1 MPAQMAENAV
11 PGPTDEPYIP
21 AAQSIP
27 ELTVRAVILG
37 VILAVVLAA
46 ANAYLGLFAG
56 MTVSASIP
64 AAVISMVIL
73 RALRGGNILEN
84 NLVQTAASAGE
95 SLVAGVIFTLPA
107 MVIGAH
113 WGNFNY
119 VTTSLIACFGGLLGV
134 MFTIPLRRAMIVE
147 QPLQFPEGVATAEVL
162 KVGDRGG
169 ASIRGLLVGGLL
181 GALFKLCASGF
192 RVFEETIKW
201 GANVGGN
208 VATVSLNASPA
219 LVAVGY
225 IVGLNIAVLVFVGGA
240 INWWIA
246 IPAYIGIEGVD
257 TSGGAMSTA
266 TAVWGAKTRY
276 IGVGAMAVGGVWALI
291 RMRSSLFAGIS
302 SGMEAYR
309 RLKQGGADVT
319 PRTERDTPMQWV
331 AIAALVA
338 VVPLIILFQSFTHE
352 LWVSVVMAVVM
363 IVAGFLFSAV
373 AAYMAGLVGSSNNPI
388 SGVTIATV
396 LSASLL
402 LLMLLGAGNTV
413 GPVAAILIGGCVCC
427 AAAIG
432 GDNMQDLK
440 AGHIVG
446 ATPWKQ
452 QVMQVIGVIAAAFA
466 IAPILTLLHTSYG
479 IGPKPVGP
487 SPVLAHADSFERV
500 RSYAPD
506 VVGMVD
512 LAKAASDSEQPA
524 LSAKRLQA
532 PQASLTEA
540 VSKVSRGISNSGL
553 PWTMIFI
560 GMGLAVLIILIDLG
574 LEARGSSFRAPV
586 LAVAVGVYLPFYLS
600 LPIFFG
606 GALAWA
612 VKRYKGSAA
621 DRKSDEQSGLLFSAG
636 VITGEA
642 LAGIAL
648 AIPIAAT
655 SDIEVLQLIPGGET
669 VAGIFGPGVP
679 WVGLLLLAAVMW
691 LTYQVATA
699 KRRNAP

>member
-1 MPAQMAENAV
+1 MAENAV
-11 PGPTDEPYIP
+11 SGTTDQPYIP
-21 AAQSIP
+21 ASKSLP
-27 ELTVRAVILG
+27 ELTIRALFLG
-37 VILAVVLAA
+37 AILAVILAA

-64 AAVISMVIL
+64 AAVISMVVL

-113 WGNFNY
+113 WGNFDY
-119 VTTSLIACFGGLLGV
+119 WTTSLIACFGGLLGV

-162 KVGDRGG
+162 KVGEKGG

-181 GALFKLCASGF
+181 GASFKLLASGF
-192 RVFEETIKW
+192 KLFEETIKW

-208 VATVSLNASPA
+208 VATLSINASPA

-225 IVGLNIAVLVFVGGA
+225 IVGLNIAVLVFLGGA
-240 INWWIA
+240 INWWVA
-246 IPAYIGIEGVD
+246 IPIYVGVENVD
-257 TSGGAMSTA
+257 TSAGAMASA

-291 RMRSSLFAGIS
+291 RMRSSLLSGIT

-309 RLKQGGADVT
+309 KLKENGGASGL

-331 AIAALVA
+331 AIGAAVA
-338 VVPLIILFQSFTHE
+338 VVPLILLFNSFTDQ

-396 LSASLL
+396 LTAALL
-402 LLMLLGAGNTV
+402 LLMLLGEGNTV

-452 QVMQVIGVIAAAFA
+452 QVMQVLGVCAAAFA

-479 IGPKPVGP
+479 IGPKPAVPAPMIAEQGAFETLGDYAPNAVG
-487 SPVLAHADSFERV
+487 LAHA
-500 RSYAPD
+500 
-506 VVGMVD
+506 
-512 LAKAASDSEQPA
+512 AKAVADKQSAA
-524 LSAKRLQA
+524 LATSRLQA

-540 VSKVSRGISNSGL
+540 VSKVSRGIEQSGL
-553 PWTMIFI
+553 PWAMIFI
-560 GMGLAVLIILIDLG
+560 GMVLAVAIILLDLS
-574 LEARGSSFRAPV
+574 LEARGASFRAPV
-586 LAVAVGVYLPFYLS
+586 LAVAVGVYLPFYLT
-600 LPIFFG
+600 LPIFLG

-612 VKRYKGSAA
+612 VKRVKGSDE
-621 DRKSDEQSGLLFSAG
+621 DRKADEQGGLLFSAG

-648 AIPIAAT
+648 AIPIALT
-655 SDIEVLQLIPGGET
+655 SDAAVLQLIPSGESI
-669 VAGIFGPGVP
+669 AGIFGPGEP
-679 WVGLLLLAAVMW
+679 WLGLLLLAAVMW
-691 LTYQVATA
+691 LTYNVATA
-699 KRRNAP
+699 SRRKANR